1 MKPESSLLSRFAAST
16 AALAIVVAGLALLFS
31 VVINSKLVH
40 DAMEGTVR
48 GYSLSL
54 TKEILAK
61 QDPDFWRQIAST
73 HQVAIFV
80 DLPENRVAY
89 GPSGEATTQ
98 WAIFESFHG
107 LMLVEVPVDNG
118 GRVVFSWNLNHFS
131 RLHWPLIAGHIALLF
146 PVIGA
151 TYWFQRSQ
159 LRPLQS
165 LRSGVDSV
173 AAGDFETRVPV
184 VRRDEIGRVAGAFN
198 QMTRQVEKMIADRER
213 LLADVSHEL
222 RSPLARVKV
231 ALELLPEGEKQRLIQ
246 ADVREM
252 ESLISVLLEREQL
265 RAKTDNLAV
274 APVDLVSLVRK
285 VTERFEG
292 RAPGVQFLPPVAALT
307 ACVDADLVRLLVL
320 NLIENAVKFSL
331 ADSRPVEVELLE
343 AGNGVRLLICDDGPG
358 IAAADVEEVF
368 KPFVKLNPARGHQV
382 GYGLGLNLCWRI
394 VEAHGGTIRMR
405 PNGERGNCVVVELPH
420 RVPK

>member
-1 MKPESSLLSRFAAST
+1 
-16 AALAIVVAGLALLFS
+16 
-31 VVINSKLVH
+31 
-40 DAMEGTVR
+40 
-48 GYSLSL
+48 
-54 TKEILAK
+54 
-61 QDPDFWRQIAST
+61 
-73 HQVAIFV
+73 
-80 DLPENRVAY
+80 
-89 GPSGEATTQ
+89 
-98 WAIFESFHG
+98 
-107 LMLVEVPVDNG
+107 
-118 GRVVFSWNLNHFS
+118 
-131 RLHWPLIAGHIALLF
+131 
-146 PVIGA
+146 
-151 TYWFQRSQ
+151 
-159 LRPLQS
+159 
-165 LRSGVDSV
+165 V

-231 ALELLPEGEKQRLIQ
+231 ALELLPEGEKQQLIQ

-265 RAKTDNLAV
+265 RAKTDNLAAV
-274 APVDLVSLVRK
+274 PVDLVSLVRK

-292 RAPGVQFLPPVAALT
+292 RPPGVQFLPPVAALR

-343 AGNGVRLLICDDGPG
+343 VGNIVRLLIRDDGPG
-358 IAAADVEEVF
+358 IAAANVEEIF
-368 KPFVKLNPARGHQV
+368 KPFVKLDPARGHQA

-394 VEAHGGTIRMR
+394 VEAHDGSIRMR
-405 PNGERGNCVVVELPH
+405 SNGERGNCAVVELPSALTEH
-420 RVPK
+420 HTSRSS